1 MTTKLQQ
8 FCIDILPVIQAGA
21 KGARIGSRGR
31 GTTQELAEISPVHQN
46 HIAFKIDREYQV
58 MRLMI
63 EVNGFKVPTGERVQ
77 PKYLAE
83 YRTPNPTIQCLV
95 NRCAWIGDGD
105 DLFRLSNGLIYLAQE
120 DAIARAK
127 AMLGIDPYA
136 VADPDVPDFD
146 DAGDVPE

>member
-21 KGARIGSRGR
+21 KGARIGIKYDGA
-31 GTTQELAEISPVHQN
+31 GELIEINPREDVCFISSNDHQ
-46 HIAFKIDREYQV
+46 I
-58 MRLMI
+58 MRDMI
-63 EVNGFKVPTGERVQ
+63 EVNGFKVPLGEKAQ
-77 PKYLAE
+77 PKDLTE
-83 YRTPNPTIQCLV
+83 YRLPNPTNPCMV
-95 NRCAWIGDGD
+95 NRCVWVGDND

-127 AMLGIDPYA
+127 AMLGVDPYA

-146 DAGDVPE
+146 DAGDIPE